1 MYAAGIPRTETLG
14 SPHFDSD
21 NAGNHSWRAVGER
34 QWHRNPRDPDMG
46 DTKDDANP
54 LQQMLSDGGA
64 ANVEDPVTE
73 TAPRRWPA

>member
-54 LQQMLSDGGA
+54 L
-64 ANVEDPVTE
+64 
-73 TAPRRWPA
+73 